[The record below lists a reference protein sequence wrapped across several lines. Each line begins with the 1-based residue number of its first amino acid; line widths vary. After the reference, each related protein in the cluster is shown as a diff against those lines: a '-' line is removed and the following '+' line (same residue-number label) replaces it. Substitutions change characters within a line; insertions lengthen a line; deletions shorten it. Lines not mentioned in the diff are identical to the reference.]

1 MFTVEQVNHEKPPH
15 STLLKMEGRYCSS
28 QALRENF
35 TLYFLLYFQRA
46 FVEFCRKKLNNT
58 ITHMKRIRSTTILA
72 IRHKGE
78 VVIAGDGQVS
88 LGQTVIKHNARKV
101 RRLYH
106 DKVITGFAGSTAD
119 AFTLYDRLEQKL
131 EQFNGNLMRSSVELA
146 KDWRTD
152 KMLRRLEAMMIAV
165 DAKTSLLLSGSG
177 DVIESD
183 NGILAIGSGGSFAQ
197 AAATALIAHSD
208 LDAESIARE
217 SMAIAASICVYTNHN
232 LIVEKV

>member
-1 MFTVEQVNHEKPPH
+1 
-15 STLLKMEGRYCSS
+15 
-28 QALRENF
+28 
-35 TLYFLLYFQRA
+35 
-46 FVEFCRKKLNNT
+46 
-58 ITHMKRIRSTTILA
+58 MKIIRSTTILA

-165 DAKTSLLLSGSG
+165 DEKSSLLLSGSG

-183 NGILAIGSGGSFAQ
+183 NGILAIGSGGPFAQ

-217 SMAIAASICVYTNHN
+217 AMTIAASICVYTNHN
-232 LIVEKV
+232 LIVEKVH